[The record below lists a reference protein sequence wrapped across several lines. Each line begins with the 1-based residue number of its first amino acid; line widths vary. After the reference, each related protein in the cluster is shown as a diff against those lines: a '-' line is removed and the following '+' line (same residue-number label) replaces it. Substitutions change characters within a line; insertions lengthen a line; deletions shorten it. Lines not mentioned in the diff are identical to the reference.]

1 MQKEKEWQAFI
12 KISNLL
18 TCATPLT
25 EKIDTILQ
33 IIIDTI
39 DNADAGFFL
48 LWQEQQQHLA
58 IKSAINFKEDYYL
71 NDTLLSGEGI
81 SGKVFATGQPALFTT
96 TQPMQQAMADLK
108 TTNHDYYLAS
118 TVVHGYPKSCMS
130 VPIFYQQAVIGV
142 ITLNN
147 FFHDTPFNNQDV
159 HFLTTMTSQ
168 IAVVLKMAEQFSEI
182 QRINKVLLQTLQ
194 HTQSLNQLM
203 LQGTGLRKII
213 TELATHLATTII
225 YFDYQANFICASQST
240 DYSAIEHH
248 LKTQPLTEHF
258 TLNTTAYT
266 LHTVSSRYGIVGY
279 IVLVKASLTL
289 AQEILLAHS
298 AAIIAIEQINEQRV
312 FEKQMDDRQQI
323 LHQLLKDGTLHPLLS
338 EAQKKAIQQ
347 ATHYFLFSYQLA
359 DPTFYQ
365 LKQLELG
372 LQNKATLLLFPYQGH
387 VTGLVALSERH
398 QLAYIN
404 TLKTQLT
411 QHNLLVGR
419 IVQDLPSLRLS
430 QQDINLLKMIDD
442 PSSFRTYKE
451 LGIYRYLLQ
460 LSTAEK
466 LYFIEET
473 LGPILQDTKNNL
485 VETLKVYLQQHKNVQ
500 RTAQHLH
507 LHQNSVY
514 YRLQKIEATL
524 HCNLQDA
531 TDTTNLQAA
540 LFLQQLLTH

>member
-168 IAVVLKMAEQFSEI
+168 FYLC
-182 QRINKVLLQTLQ
+182 
-194 HTQSLNQLM
+194 QSKH
-203 LQGTGLRKII
+203 R
-213 TELATHLATTII
+213 
-225 YFDYQANFICASQST
+225 
-240 DYSAIEHH
+240 
-248 LKTQPLTEHF
+248 
-258 TLNTTAYT
+258 
-266 LHTVSSRYGIVGY
+266 
-279 IVLVKASLTL
+279 
-289 AQEILLAHS
+289 
-298 AAIIAIEQINEQRV
+298 
-312 FEKQMDDRQQI
+312 
-323 LHQLLKDGTLHPLLS
+323 
-338 EAQKKAIQQ
+338 
-347 ATHYFLFSYQLA
+347 LFS
-359 DPTFYQ
+359 
-365 LKQLELG
+365 
-372 LQNKATLLLFPYQGH
+372 N
-387 VTGLVALSERH
+387 
-398 QLAYIN
+398 
-404 TLKTQLT
+404 
-411 QHNLLVGR
+411 
-419 IVQDLPSLRLS
+419 
-430 QQDINLLKMIDD
+430 
-442 PSSFRTYKE
+442 
-451 LGIYRYLLQ
+451 
-460 LSTAEK
+460 
-466 LYFIEET
+466 
-473 LGPILQDTKNNL
+473 
-485 VETLKVYLQQHKNVQ
+485 
-500 RTAQHLH
+500 
-507 LHQNSVY
+507 
-514 YRLQKIEATL
+514 
-524 HCNLQDA
+524 
-531 TDTTNLQAA
+531 
-540 LFLQQLLTH
+540 